1 MMRRT
6 AVAAGLAVAAWSL
19 VVASAEAGGQKR
31 LPKAISLVESKRES
45 HLTHYVRTEIAK
57 PAPAQSG
64 ALKDTKPYSP
74 SHPIREMPESR

>member
-6 AVAAGLAVAAWSL
+6 AVAAGVAAAAWSL
-19 VVASAEAGGQKR
+19 VASAEAGGQKR
-31 LPKAISLVESKRES
+31 LPKAISLVESKSES